1 MLPFDDFNLLF
12 VFLRLLVEICDIHCI
27 QGDKRRMLVPVLLQ
41 FQEDKRR
48 MLVPVLR
55 LPDVCCFIFV
65 VLKYLVNSECGC
77 RIP

>member
-12 VFLRLLVEICDIHCI
+12 VFLRLLVEFCDIHCI
-27 QGDKRRMLVPVLLQ
+27 QG
-41 FQEDKRR
+41 DKRR

-77 RIP
+77 RLP